1 MAAPIGEI
9 IAGAV
14 EGTFNSG
21 INIWNTIQQQQKF
34 DYDKA
39 IQQQIFQ
46 REDTAVQRRMADLQ
60 AAGLN
65 PQLAAGSGAGAG
77 SVVSTQ
83 APQMRNLDIGAAL
96 DTAMAV
102 ERIKQAKQQTKN
114 LEEQWR
120 LMSSEMSKNNAQ
132 TAIANEQAY
141 SLKEENM
148 FWYGS
153 PTYMGADGFEH
164 IEPGITSRFREY
176 MKYQMNNYKN
186 SSDLLQK
193 QNDWFTAN
201 QIISAV
207 GNVLGDVSGL
217 AGGFNNTAKGLQLL
231 RPKFK

>member
-1 MAAPIGEI
+1 MGAPIGEI

-21 INIWNTIQQQQKF
+21 INLWNTIQQQQKF

-39 IQQQIFQ
+39 IQQTIFQ
-46 REDTAVQRRMADLQ
+46 REDTAIQRRMADLQ

-96 DTAMAV
+96 DTAMAL
-102 ERIKQAKQQTKN
+102 EKIKQAKQETLN
-114 LEEQWR
+114 LQKQGSLIDSQNR
-120 LMSSEMSKNNAQ
+120 KTTFDA
-132 TAIANEQAY
+132 AIANLNAQYLKNENEYLFGDYWTFDNNGY
-141 SLKEENM
+141 SYVDKRNGKFYEL
-148 FWYGS
+148 
-153 PTYMGADGFEH
+153 
-164 IEPGITSRFREY
+164 
-176 MKYQMNNYKN
+176 MKYQLDNSKN
-186 SSDLLQK
+186 AASILEK

-201 QIISAV
+201 QIINAI
-207 GNVLGDVSGL
+207 GNIAGDVSGL
-217 AGGFNNTAKGLQLL
+217 SGGFNSAAKGIQLL

>member
-21 INIWNTIQQQQKF
+21 INLWNTIQQQQKF

-83 APQMRNLDIGAAL
+83 APQMKNIDIGAAL
-96 DTAMAV
+96 DTATAI
-102 ERIKQAKQQTKN
+102 ERIKQAKQETENLKN
-114 LEEQWR
+114 KVNFLIVR
-120 LMSSEMSKNNAQ
+120 IKKLLLMLL
-132 TAIANEQAY
+132 Y
-141 SLKEENM
+141 LSLM
-148 FWYGS
+148 LSIYG
-153 PTYMGADGFEH
+153 M
-164 IEPGITSRFREY
+164 R
-176 MKYQMNNYKN
+176 M
-186 SSDLLQK
+186 
-193 QNDWFTAN
+193 
-201 QIISAV
+201 IIYLVLIGNRIMV
-207 GNVLGDVSGL
+207 GYI
-217 AGGFNNTAKGLQLL
+217 KI
-231 RPKFK
+231 